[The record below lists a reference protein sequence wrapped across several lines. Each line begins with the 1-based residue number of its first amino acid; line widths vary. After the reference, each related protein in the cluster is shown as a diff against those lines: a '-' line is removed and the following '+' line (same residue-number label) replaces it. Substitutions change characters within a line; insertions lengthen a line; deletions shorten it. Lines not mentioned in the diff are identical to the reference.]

1 MPREFSFR
9 LIYIADKQSKT
20 IHLRLILEQTFWITR
35 PSWNWWQRQSYSYN
49 QVLVT
54 VVNSNVSYS

>member
-35 PSWNWWQRQSYSYN
+35 PSWN
-49 QVLVT
+49 
-54 VVNSNVSYS
+54 